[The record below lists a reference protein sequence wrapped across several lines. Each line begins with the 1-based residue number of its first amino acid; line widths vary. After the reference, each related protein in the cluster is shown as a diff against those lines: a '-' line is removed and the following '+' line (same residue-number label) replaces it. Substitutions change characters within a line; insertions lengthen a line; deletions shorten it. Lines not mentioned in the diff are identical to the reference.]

1 MEKEKVII
9 ILVGGLVAILAF
21 IVIGDFA
28 LAFSTGRSINE
39 GVINLLQTSIAGIVG
54 IVGGYFGSKQ
64 KKK

>member
-1 MEKEKVII
+1 MGKEKVII
-9 ILVGGLVAILAF
+9 ILVGGLVVILAF

-28 LAFSTGRSINE
+28 LAFSTGRGINE

>member
-9 ILVGGLVAILAF
+9 ILVGGLVVILAF

-28 LAFSTGRSINE
+28 LAFSTGRGINE